1 MTTPL
6 RDSLMFTLAA
16 LPHISTRTMFNALT
30 ATALLSVASLS
41 NAALFEDD
49 LPTDK
54 DAVLS
59 VGVNVMAVKSA
70 YDLEDNTEVNV
81 LPGAFYDNNR
91 VYIRGAQAG
100 AYVLN
105 DGVNQLS
112 AYVKLAGSEFDPD
125 DANGDLSG
133 LDERKSSAEA
143 GLSYQRNTSL
153 GAIRAQIGTDVLDRS
168 GGNTAR
174 LAYLARIT
182 KGNLT
187 VYPSIGFEYYD
198 ADYNE
203 YYYGVSDE
211 ESAETGVD
219 AYQSDSSLN
228 PYVSISANYDFND
241 KWAGFFNQS
250 LSYLPNEQ
258 YDSPMVDSRVEGAT
272 TLGLLYKF

>member
-1 MTTPL
+1 
-6 RDSLMFTLAA
+6 MFRLAA
-16 LPHISTRTMFNALT
+16 LPSISTRTMLNTFT
-30 ATALLSVASLS
+30 ATTLLCVASMS
-41 NAALFEDD
+41 NAALFEDN
-49 LPTDK
+49 LPTDP

-59 VGVNVMAVKSA
+59 VGVNAMSVKSA
-70 YDLEDNTEVNV
+70 YDLEDDTEINV
-81 LPGAFYDNNR
+81 LPGAFYDNNLF
-91 VYIRGAQAG
+91 YIRGAQAG
-100 AYVLN
+100 AYVIN
-105 DGVNQLS
+105 NRENQLS

-125 DANGDLSG
+125 DATDELAG

-153 GAIRAQIGTDVLDRS
+153 GAIRAQIGADVLDRS

-174 LAYLARIT
+174 LTYLARIT

-187 VYPSIGFEYYD
+187 VYPSIGFEYHD
-198 ADYNE
+198 DDYNE

-219 AYQSDSSLN
+219 AYRSDASLN
-228 PYVSISANYDFND
+228 PYVSVSANYDFNE

-250 LSYLPNEQ
+250 VSYLPNEQ
-258 YDSPMVDSRVEGAT
+258 YDSPMVDSRVEAAT